1 MVHPLVAPQPVVC
14 NSGQRRAPGLQ
25 PAGTGR
31 PSFPGAVAR
40 TVFLGPLL
48 MHLVTRRGGTTI
60 RVTVRHEGQRTIN
73 EGEPVAVHFA
83 LDAFRPVSE

>member
-1 MVHPLVAPQPVVC
+1 M
-14 NSGQRRAPGLQ
+14 
-25 PAGTGR
+25 
-31 PSFPGAVAR
+31 
-40 TVFLGPLL
+40 VFLGPLL

-60 RVTVRHEGQRTIN
+60 RVTLRHEGQRTIN